1 MALIVRGGNL
11 LVNSSGQPIDCS
23 TCTVCGSEA
32 CTTSCDEGICCH
44 DAPAEVLVTVPTG
57 TFGSSLCSTGGCTDV
72 EGLQVMT
79 QAAFPTTCLFTV
91 RVSSNNCGPGLSCS
105 ETTVSTPAVVY
116 DWEMRFIAT
125 NTVRVIMR
133 QADVISTGPPV
144 TCANFADT
152 YFHGTLPAASSL
164 FDCSLSTPITCA
176 FTSQDVVAGSSE
188 DGCRVTS
195 TNVTVT
201 VEAN

>member
-1 MALIVRGGNL
+1 MALILRGGNL

-44 DAPAEVLVTVPTG
+44 DAPAEVLVT
-57 TFGSSLCSTGGCTDV
+57 
-72 EGLQVMT
+72 GLQVMT